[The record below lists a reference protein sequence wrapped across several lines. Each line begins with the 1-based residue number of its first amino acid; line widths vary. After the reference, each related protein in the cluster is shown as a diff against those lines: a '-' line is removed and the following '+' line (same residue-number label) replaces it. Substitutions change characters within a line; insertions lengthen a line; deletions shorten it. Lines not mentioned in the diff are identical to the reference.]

1 MNAQAPIHKIRDA
14 GLTLVPDGDRLLVSP
29 EEQLTP
35 ERLSLLRE
43 HKLERLAALRNP
55 GSLLDADGGH
65 DLAAAN
71 CPLSARLAIAAER
84 VCREVHGDSDGQVQ
98 AMLDDL
104 ASHPPKDWDALT
116 QHFEA
121 QLSPPPEPGRKRIT
135 VQAAGSQS
143 NMAILTNNVAAF
155 KARASVRFTLKD
167 NDGGGSLLGE
177 PGKTEDELREILRE
191 KYSDR
196 LESINGTAP

>member
-1 MNAQAPIHKIRDA
+1 MEAINYIEKVRAA
-14 GLTLVPDGDRLLVSP
+14 GFDLAAEGDRLLVCP
-29 EEQLTP
+29 VD
-35 ERLSLLRE
+35 RLSDEQRQFLRA
-43 HKLERLAALRNP
+43 HKTEILAALQSP
-55 GSLLDADGGH
+55 GSVLDADGGH

-121 QLSPPPEPGRKRIT
+121 QLSPPPEPGRERDELQ
-135 VQAAGSQS
+135 VAVHGHSLAAPVEHTKP
-143 NMAILTNNVAAF
+143 I
-155 KARASVRFTLKD
+155 RASLQYRLKD
-167 NDGGGSLLGE
+167 GGGGGSLLGS
-177 PGKTEDELREILRE
+177 PGTTEAELRAVLAG
-191 KYSDR
+191 KYGDR
-196 LESINGTAP
+196 LATIDGAEVRA